1 MIANKLKRGD
11 EVRVIAP
18 SRNLTE
24 VRQDV
29 HHHAVDFWA
38 REGFNLTFSQNSREV
53 GKFHSSNISSRVED
67 IHEAFLNPNVKM
79 IITCLGGFNANQ
91 LLRYLDY
98 DLIAKHPKILCG
110 FSDIT
115 ALHNAIYAK
124 TGLITYHGPH
134 YGTFTFDRE
143 AEYTRKAFFDCV
155 MNENSIV
162 TTPSEAAVKYHAIQE
177 GTCEGTIIGGN
188 LCTLNLL
195 QGTPSVIRGIITY
208 IWVVVPMKGYSAI
221 AGSVALFIM
230 MLPLIVRSTEE
241 TMKILPASLKEAGL
255 ALGGNNARVILKVQ
269 LPAAFGG
276 IFTGVLLAVSRVIG
290 ETAPL
295 MFTALGCSMIRFSI
309 DKPISAVPLLIWEFF
324 NDPNLQSLIWGASL
338 FLLLFVLF
346 LNLTAKKIAN
356 KWNS

>member
-1 MIANKLKRGD
+1 MQKKKLSQRLFIDRLVKSVVCVLAALTAVPLIAIIGEVLLKGYNQLSWSFFTEPTPTAYKAMMATAAGEPIPGGIANGIVGTVIMLGMA
-11 EVRVIAP
+11 VVIAVP
-18 SRNLTE
+18 I
-24 VRQDV
+24 
-29 HHHAVDFWA
+29 
-38 REGFNLTFSQNSREV
+38 G
-53 GKFHSSNISSRVED
+53 
-67 IHEAFLNPNVKM
+67 
-79 IITCLGGFNANQ
+79 
-91 LLRYLDY
+91 
-98 DLIAKHPKILCG
+98 ILCG
-110 FSDIT
+110 VYLAEHGKSRF
-115 ALHNAIYAK
+115 AK
-124 TGLITYHGPH
+124 TVSYLT
-134 YGTFTFDRE
+134 D
-143 AEYTRKAFFDCV
+143 
-155 MNENSIV
+155 
-162 TTPSEAAVKYHAIQE
+162 
-177 GTCEGTIIGGN
+177 
-188 LCTLNLL
+188 LL
-195 QGTPSVIRGIITY
+195 QGTPSVIIGIITY

>member
-1 MIANKLKRGD
+1 MQKKKLSQRLFIDSLVKSVVCVLAALTAVPLIAIIGEVLLKGYNQLSWSFFTEPTPTAYKAMMATAAGELIPGGIANGIVGTVIMLGMA
-11 EVRVIAP
+11 VVIAVP
-18 SRNLTE
+18 I
-24 VRQDV
+24 
-29 HHHAVDFWA
+29 
-38 REGFNLTFSQNSREV
+38 G
-53 GKFHSSNISSRVED
+53 
-67 IHEAFLNPNVKM
+67 
-79 IITCLGGFNANQ
+79 
-91 LLRYLDY
+91 
-98 DLIAKHPKILCG
+98 ILCG
-110 FSDIT
+110 VYLAEHGKSRF
-115 ALHNAIYAK
+115 AK
-124 TGLITYHGPH
+124 TVSYLT
-134 YGTFTFDRE
+134 D
-143 AEYTRKAFFDCV
+143 
-155 MNENSIV
+155 
-162 TTPSEAAVKYHAIQE
+162 
-177 GTCEGTIIGGN
+177 
-188 LCTLNLL
+188 LL
-195 QGTPSVIRGIITY
+195 QGTPSVIIGIITY

>member
-1 MIANKLKRGD
+1 MQKKKLSQRLFIDRLVKSVVCVLAALTAVPLIAIIGEVLLKGYNQLSWSFFTEPTPTAYKAMMATAAGELIPGGIANGIVGTVIMLGMA
-11 EVRVIAP
+11 VVIAVP
-18 SRNLTE
+18 I
-24 VRQDV
+24 
-29 HHHAVDFWA
+29 
-38 REGFNLTFSQNSREV
+38 G
-53 GKFHSSNISSRVED
+53 
-67 IHEAFLNPNVKM
+67 
-79 IITCLGGFNANQ
+79 
-91 LLRYLDY
+91 
-98 DLIAKHPKILCG
+98 ILCG
-110 FSDIT
+110 VYLAEHGKSRF
-115 ALHNAIYAK
+115 AK
-124 TGLITYHGPH
+124 TVSYLT
-134 YGTFTFDRE
+134 D
-143 AEYTRKAFFDCV
+143 
-155 MNENSIV
+155 
-162 TTPSEAAVKYHAIQE
+162 
-177 GTCEGTIIGGN
+177 
-188 LCTLNLL
+188 LL
-195 QGTPSVIRGIITY
+195 QGTPSVIIGIITY